1 MPGFDDIRP
10 YRDEEVGPVIQS
22 LLRDRE
28 FLRGAVL
35 LRLPKRL
42 RFLAAA
48 LTPVARWRLGR
59 ELTGISTVVQVQ
71 RLMRRYV
78 KRLVEST
85 TDGFSCS
92 GLEHLPRDR
101 PFLFIG
107 NHRDIVVDP
116 MLVNYALHIDGR
128 ETTRIAVGENLF
140 GKPYADKLMRL
151 NKSFVVRR
159 HYANARDASEGRR
172 LLSNYIRHSLEQDQV
187 PLWIAQRNGR
197 AKDGNDFTHPGL
209 IKMLCLS
216 KSPEESLGDCLQV
229 LGVVPVSV
237 SYEYDP
243 CDERKAR
250 ELYFQEKEGAYHKEP
265 GEDMDSMMAGIA
277 GRKGRVHV
285 AFSSPLPGDFKTPEE
300 VVAAIDRYILSSYLL
315 YPTNFFAC
323 RALQEDFPAEPCG
336 PEGHPF
342 QADALREEEAFFL
355 ARIRAMPEAYRSYV
369 LDMYANPLRNR
380 VRMLHGAAA
389 L

>member
-1 MPGFDDIRP
+1 MQNFDAIRP

-22 LLRDRE
+22 LLQDRE
-28 FLRGAVL
+28 FLHGAVL

-42 RFLAAA
+42 RFLSAA
-48 LTPVARWRLGR
+48 LIPVARWLLGR
-59 ELTGISTVVQVQ
+59 EVAGINNVADVQ
-71 RLMRRYV
+71 RLMRHYV
-78 KRLVEST
+78 KRLVQKT
-85 TDGFSCS
+85 TSNFTYS
-92 GLEHLPRDR
+92 GLEKLPRDR
-101 PFLFIG
+101 PFLFVG
-107 NHRDIVVDP
+107 NHRDIVLDP
-116 MLVNYALHIDGR
+116 MLVNYALYIDRR

-140 GKPYADKLMRL
+140 GKAFADKLMRL

-159 HYANARDASEGRR
+159 HYASARDARDGRR
-172 LLSNYIRHSLEQDQV
+172 LLSSYIRHSLEQDQV

-216 KSPEESLGDCLQV
+216 KTSGESLGDCIQV
-229 LGVVPVSV
+229 LGVVPVTV

-250 ELYFQEKEGAYHKEP
+250 ELYFQEKDGQYHKEP
-265 GEDMDSMMAGIA
+265 GEDMDSIAAGLA

-285 AFSSPLPGDFKTPEE
+285 AFSTPLEGDFNTAEE
-300 VVAAIDRYILSSYLL
+300 VAAAIDRRILSDCLL

-323 RALQEDFPAEPCG
+323 RALQEDCPAEPCG

-342 QADALREEEAFFL
+342 QAEALREEEASFL
-355 ARIRAMPEAYRSYV
+355 THIGAMPEAHRPYV
-369 LDMYANPLRNR
+369 LNMYANPLRNR
-380 VRMLHGAAA
+380 VRMRLDATAS
-389 L
+389 